1 MEWWEQGGSGLP
13 PGWGAPQDTGSGQEG
28 GFNFVQNPNQ
38 AVTNTPAQD
47 WQFTAGGDQGAG
59 GWSRG
64 GQPVEQAPG
73 QTLPET
79 YGKYLATGGAGAYDF
94 SRYNRD
100 VSGVPTLEGNAFE
113 NWQNNDFL
121 SRMIGTAG
129 KGAIYTGLGAL
140 LSGTQDLG
148 AVTGFAGNTANPNN
162 IDDNTYKQLA
172 QYMGINTADPSW
184 KQQVLDQSNNYA
196 MVKGMIG
203 GDTPRDSKQ
212 ILYQKGQDGRWNP
225 ILNYDW
231 HEREKGSWWSEGGKM
246 IMVPLSIAAG
256 GALSTLGQAGNAA
269 AAGGGITGTG
279 GALGTAAYGGAGLG
293 STLGTAGTGSLGAGL
308 AGAAGTGSTIATGAG
323 VAGGLGG
330 TLANAVG
337 LGQEYAALPG
347 YAQQGISGALQ
358 GAGQSALQGQNPL
371 EGALTGG
378 LMGAVNPA
386 ISGAIKDLGLG
397 QTLTGALSGAARGG
411 LSGLLGGGNPL
422 TGALL
427 GGLGGTTSGGLSQLG
442 ASSGL
447 ANTAGQLVSRVGGN
461 YLQEQI
467 RDEVF
472 QGRQDL
478 MRDIY
483 SEAERRGISRQQLE
497 MFLRTPQGRQA
508 AQQLLSQQGKG
519 TLQSL
524 FG

>member
-1 MEWWEQGGSGLP
+1 MPWWDGTPDYEWASGP
-13 PGWGAPQDTGSGQEG
+13 DTGSGAEG
-28 GFNFVQNPNQ
+28 GMNFVGATNPTVVAPQ
-38 AVTNTPAQD
+38 TQTPS
-47 WQFTAGGDQGAG
+47 TGSGAE
-59 GWSRG
+59 
-64 GQPVEQAPG
+64 GQSNVVDR
-73 QTLPET
+73 
-79 YGKYLATGGAGAYDF
+79 TGIGPGAYDF

-100 VSGVPTLEGNAFE
+100 TTGIPTLEGDAFS
-113 NWQNNDFL
+113 NWQGNDFL
-121 SRMIGTAG
+121 SRMVNTAG
-129 KGAIYTGLGAL
+129 KGSIYQGLSAL
-140 LSGTQDLG
+140 LGGTQDLG
-148 AVTGFAGNTANPNN
+148 AVTGVTGSFDSNAYGDLG
-162 IDDNTYKQLA
+162 DDTYRQLA
-172 QYMGINTADPSW
+172 QLMGINTADPSW
-184 KQQVLDQSNNYA
+184 KQQVMDQGSNYA

-212 ILYQKGQDGRWNP
+212 ILFRKDQAGKWNP
-225 ILNYDW
+225 LLNYDW

-330 TLANAVG
+330 SLANALG

-422 TGALL
+422 TSALL

-442 ASSGL
+442 APSGL
-447 ANTAGQLVSRVGGN
+447 ANTAGQLASRVGGN